1 MSDLTIYLL
10 VAIFTSALVTFDYIR
25 ENKKEEK
32 DSENDII
39 YSFLIANFLILEYY
53 SDIYANY
60 AFIIIVGMFV
70 YFLIWVIYK
79 LYTESKMGKK
89 LLENKNEPKWRI
101 LFISISLILIASLSF
116 LELKDGDTIL
126 RYNKSDFQKILI
138 ISIFFLSY
146 IKIILD
152 MRILKSILFEK
163 DIWRRTFIISEIILI
178 LIFALVSAYNIKNA
192 SRFDFYLERENLQ
205 EISGEKSWNH

>member
-1 MSDLTIYLL
+1 MSDLTLYVL
-10 VAIFTSALVTFDYIR
+10 VAIFTSALVTFSYIR

-39 YSFLIANFLILEYY
+39 YSFLITNFLILEYY

-79 LYTESKMGKK
+79 LYTESKIGKK

-101 LFISISLILIASLSF
+101 LFISISLILIVSLSF

-138 ISIFFLSY
+138 ISIFFLTY

-192 SRFDFYLERENLQ
+192 SRFDFYVERENYQ
-205 EISGEKSWNH
+205 ETSGEESWNH

>member
-138 ISIFFLSY
+138 ISIFFLTY

-192 SRFDFYLERENLQ
+192 SRFDFYVERENLQ
-205 EISGEKSWNH
+205 EISGEESWNH

>member
-10 VAIFTSALVTFDYIR
+10 VAIFTSALVTFKYIR

-39 YSFLIANFLILEYY
+39 YSFLIANFLILQFYGI
-53 SDIYANY
+53 IYLNIG
-60 AFIIIVGMFV
+60 FILIVGIFV
-70 YFLIWVIYK
+70 YFVIWAIYK
-79 LYTESKMGKK
+79 LYTESLRGKK

-192 SRFDFYLERENLQ
+192 SRFDFYVERENYQ
-205 EISGEKSWNH
+205 EISGEESWNH

>member
-1 MSDLTIYLL
+1 MSDLTLYVL
-10 VAIFTSALVTFDYIR
+10 VAIFTSALVTFSYIR

-39 YSFLIANFLILEYY
+39 YSFLITNFLILEYY

-60 AFIIIVGMFV
+60 AFIIIVGIFV

-79 LYTESKMGKK
+79 LYTESKIGKK

-101 LFISISLILIASLSF
+101 LFISISLILIVSLSF

-138 ISIFFLSY
+138 ISIFFLTY

-192 SRFDFYLERENLQ
+192 SRFDFYVERENYQ
-205 EISGEKSWNH
+205 EISGEESWNH

>member
-1 MSDLTIYLL
+1 MSDLSTYIL
-10 VAIFTSALVTFDYIR
+10 VAIFISALVTFIYIR

-32 DSENDII
+32 DSENDMI
-39 YSFLIANFLILEYY
+39 YSFLITNFLILQFY
-53 SDIYANY
+53 DRIYQNIGL
-60 AFIIIVGMFV
+60 IIIISIFV
-70 YFLIWVIYK
+70 YFVIWAIYK
-79 LYTESKMGKK
+79 LYTDSLRGKK

-163 DIWRRTFIISEIILI
+163 DIWRRAFIISEIILL
-178 LIFALVSAYNIKNA
+178 LIYALGSAYNIKNA
-192 SRFDFYLERENLQ
+192 SRFDFYVERENLQ
-205 EISGEKSWNH
+205 EISGEESWNH

>member
-1 MSDLTIYLL
+1 MSDSTICLL
-10 VAIFTSALVTFDYIR
+10 VAIFTSALVTFIYIR

-39 YSFLIANFLILEYY
+39 YSFLIANFLILQYY

-163 DIWRRTFIISEIILI
+163 DIWRRTFIISEIILLLI
-178 LIFALVSAYNIKNA
+178 LALGSAYNIKNA
-192 SRFDFYLERENLQ
+192 SRFDFYVERENYQ
-205 EISGEKSWNH
+205 EISGEESWNH

>member
-1 MSDLTIYLL
+1 MSDLSKYVL
-10 VAIFTSALVTFDYIR
+10 VAIFTSALVTFIYIR

-39 YSFLIANFLILEYY
+39 YSFLIANFLILQFYGI
-53 SDIYANY
+53 IYLNIG
-60 AFIIIVGMFV
+60 FILIVGIFV
-70 YFLIWVIYK
+70 YSVIWVIYK

-101 LFISISLILIASLSF
+101 LFISISFILIVSLSF
-116 LELKDGDTIL
+116 LELKDGDTIFG
-126 RYNKSDFQKILI
+126 YNKSDFQKILI

-152 MRILKSILFEK
+152 MRILKGILFEK
-163 DIWRRTFIISEIILI
+163 DIWRRAFIISEIILL
-178 LIFALVSAYNIKNA
+178 LIFALGSAYNIKNA
-192 SRFDFYLERENLQ
+192 SRFDFYVERENYQ
-205 EISGEKSWNH
+205 EISGEESWNH

>member
-138 ISIFFLSY
+138 ISIFFLTY

-192 SRFDFYLERENLQ
+192 SRFDFYVERENYQ
-205 EISGEKSWNH
+205 EISGEESWNH

>member
-1 MSDLTIYLL
+1 MSDLLKYVL
-10 VAIFTSALVTFDYIR
+10 VAIFTSALVTFKYIR

-39 YSFLIANFLILEYY
+39 YSFLITNFLILQFY
-53 SDIYANY
+53 DIIYLNSG
-60 AFIIIVGMFV
+60 FILIFGIFV
-70 YFLIWVIYK
+70 YFVIWAIYK
-79 LYTESKMGKK
+79 LYTESKRGKK

-192 SRFDFYLERENLQ
+192 SRFDFYVERENLQ
-205 EISGEKSWNH
+205 EISGEESWNH

>member
-1 MSDLTIYLL
+1 MSDLSKYVL
-10 VAIFTSALVTFDYIR
+10 VAIFGSALVTFKYIR

-39 YSFLIANFLILEYY
+39 YSFLMANFLILQFYGI
-53 SDIYANY
+53 IYQNIG
-60 AFIIIVGMFV
+60 FILIVGIFV
-70 YFLIWVIYK
+70 YFVIWAIYK
-79 LYTESKMGKK
+79 LYTESKIGKK

-101 LFISISLILIASLSF
+101 LFISISLILIVSLSF

-192 SRFDFYLERENLQ
+192 SRFDFYVERENYQ
-205 EISGEKSWNH
+205 EISGEESWNH

>member
-1 MSDLTIYLL
+1 MSDSTICLL
-10 VAIFTSALVTFDYIR
+10 VAIFTSALVTFIYIR

-39 YSFLIANFLILEYY
+39 YSFLIANFLILQYY

-89 LLENKNEPKWRI
+89 LLENKNEPNG
-101 LFISISLILIASLSF
+101 SL
-116 LELKDGDTIL
+116 
-126 RYNKSDFQKILI
+126 N
-138 ISIFFLSY
+138 
-146 IKIILD
+146 
-152 MRILKSILFEK
+152 
-163 DIWRRTFIISEIILI
+163 
-178 LIFALVSAYNIKNA
+178 
-192 SRFDFYLERENLQ
+192 
-205 EISGEKSWNH
+205 

>member
-10 VAIFTSALVTFDYIR
+10 VAIFISSLVTFKYIR

-39 YSFLIANFLILEYY
+39 YSFLIANFLILQYY

-101 LFISISLILIASLSF
+101 LFISISFILIASLSF

-192 SRFDFYLERENLQ
+192 SRFDFYVERENLQ
-205 EISGEKSWNH
+205 EISGEESWNH

>member
-1 MSDLTIYLL
+1 MSDLTLYVL
-10 VAIFTSALVTFDYIR
+10 VAIFTSALVTFSYIR

-39 YSFLIANFLILEYY
+39 YSFLITNFLILEYY

-79 LYTESKMGKK
+79 LYTESKIGKK

-101 LFISISLILIASLSF
+101 LFISISFILIASLSF

-138 ISIFFLSY
+138 ISIFFLTY

-192 SRFDFYLERENLQ
+192 SRFDFYVERENYKEL
-205 EISGEKSWNH
+205 SGEESWNH

>member
-10 VAIFTSALVTFDYIR
+10 VAIFISALVTFKYIR

-39 YSFLIANFLILEYY
+39 YSFLIANFLILQYY

-101 LFISISLILIASLSF
+101 LFISISFILIASLSF

-138 ISIFFLSY
+138 ISIFFLTY

-192 SRFDFYLERENLQ
+192 SRFDFYVERENLQ
-205 EISGEKSWNH
+205 EISGEESWNH

>member
-1 MSDLTIYLL
+1 MSNLSTYVL
-10 VAIFTSALVTFDYIR
+10 VAIFASALVTFNYIR

-32 DSENDII
+32 YSENDII

-163 DIWRRTFIISEIILI
+163 DIWRRAFIISEIILLLI
-178 LIFALVSAYNIKNA
+178 LALGSAYNIKNA
-192 SRFDFYLERENLQ
+192 SRFDFYVERENYQ
-205 EISGEKSWNH
+205 EISGEESWNH

>member
-1 MSDLTIYLL
+1 MSDSTICLL
-10 VAIFTSALVTFDYIR
+10 VAIFTSALVTFIYIR

-39 YSFLIANFLILEYY
+39 YSFLITNFLILEYY
-53 SDIYANY
+53 SDIYQNIGL
-60 AFIIIVGMFV
+60 IIIISMFV
-70 YFLIWVIYK
+70 YFVIWVIYK

-101 LFISISLILIASLSF
+101 LFISISFILIASLSF

-138 ISIFFLSY
+138 ISIFFLTY

-163 DIWRRTFIISEIILI
+163 DIWRRAFIISEITFI
-178 LIFALVSAYNIKNA
+178 LIFALGSAYNIKNVN
-192 SRFDFYLERENLQ
+192 RFDFYVERENLQ
-205 EISGEKSWNH
+205 EISGEESWNH

>member
-101 LFISISLILIASLSF
+101 LFISISFILIASLSF
-116 LELKDGDTIL
+116 LELKDGDIIFG
-126 RYNKSDFQKILI
+126 YNKSDFQKILI

-163 DIWRRTFIISEIILI
+163 DIWRRAFIISEITFI
-178 LIFALVSAYNIKNA
+178 LIFALGSAYNIKNVN
-192 SRFDFYLERENLQ
+192 RFDFYVERENLQ
-205 EISGEKSWNH
+205 EISGEESWNH

>member
-10 VAIFTSALVTFDYIR
+10 VAIFTSALVTFKYIR

-32 DSENDII
+32 YSENDII
-39 YSFLIANFLILEYY
+39 YSFLIANFLILQYY

-138 ISIFFLSY
+138 ISIFFLTY

-163 DIWRRTFIISEIILI
+163 DIWRRAFIISEIILL
-178 LIFALVSAYNIKNA
+178 LIYALGSAYNIKNA
-192 SRFDFYLERENLQ
+192 SRFDFYVERENLQ
-205 EISGEKSWNH
+205 EISGEESWNH